1 VTAPEAFRAR
11 RSEAGHKKL
20 LRLFGVLLLVAVAA
34 GLFVLLRAC
43 LGGGS

>member
-1 VTAPEAFRAR
+1 VTAPEASRTR

-20 LRLFGVLLLVAVAA
+20 LRLFGMLLLVAVAA
-34 GLFVLLRAC
+34 GLFAVLRAC